1 MFSIFSLLFFRCSLF
16 LQQNNYG
23 RPDEVIAAETL
34 ANHIRCNNSFVQA
47 VFQAQFRSSLA
58 CPRCHK
64 QSNTFDPFHCIS
76 VQLPQLAQQF
86 VFVTVLYAKQHP
98 RQVKLGLS
106 VPLGSPIIALREQ
119 LQADTGIPLDRM
131 VLTEIQET
139 GFVRVFCDSQP
150 ISMLSPDD
158 SIYCIETVDDEAAK
172 IAKSTINNSNSNT
185 NTTTN
190 TTTAN
195 DDTTTKL
202 TLILTNVKRLSPKDN
217 DVQRF
222 STPFC
227 VQVNRDIS
235 YTELQKSLLK
245 EMRAILKSDVF
256 TYATPTTDMFKIRL
270 QDVSADPDTYI
281 EPNVNILFLFRVL
294 FLCVCVCE
302 NEFFSAEN
310 QSMIYANEFFFC
322 YQIYR
327 LNILSS
333 PK

>member
-1 MFSIFSLLFFRCSLF
+1 M
-16 LQQNNYG
+16 
-23 RPDEVIAAETL
+23 
-34 ANHIRCNNSFVQA
+34 QA
-47 VFQAQFRSSLA
+47 VFQAQFRSSLS

-76 VQLPQLAQQF
+76 VQLPQLAQQC

-106 VPLGSPIIALREQ
+106 VPLGSPIVALREQ

-150 ISMLSPDD
+150 ISMLTTDD
-158 SIYCIETVDDEAAK
+158 SIYCIETVDDESNK
-172 IAKSTINNSNSNT
+172 AKSTKT
-185 NTTTN
+185 ATTN
-190 TTTAN
+190 TTTTTATATATSTAATTSAVTAAN

-202 TLILTNVKRLSPKDN
+202 TLLLTNVKRLSPKDN

-235 YTELQKSLLK
+235 YIELQKTLLK

-256 TYATPTTDMFKIRL
+256 TYSTPTTDMFKIRL
-270 QDVSADPDTYI
+270 QDPSADPDTYI
-281 EPNVNILFLFRVL
+281 ESNVGVFLVYF
-294 FLCVCVCE
+294 CK
-302 NEFFSAEN
+302 
-310 QSMIYANEFFFC
+310 MINTRALE
-322 YQIYR
+322 
-327 LNILSS
+327 
-333 PK
+333 

>member
-1 MFSIFSLLFFRCSLF
+1 M
-16 LQQNNYG
+16 
-23 RPDEVIAAETL
+23 
-34 ANHIRCNNSFVQA
+34 QA

-106 VPLGSPIIALREQ
+106 VPLGSPIFALREQ
-119 LQADTGIPLDRM
+119 LQADTGIPLNRM

-158 SIYCIETVDDEAAK
+158 SIYCIETVDDETNKTKSATPSTAA
-172 IAKSTINNSNSNT
+172 ATT
-185 NTTTN
+185 NTTANTATVTAAAATTT

-202 TLILTNVKRLSPKDN
+202 TLLLTNVKRLSPKDN

-245 EMRAILKSDVF
+245 EMRAILKTDVF
-256 TYATPTTDMFKIRL
+256 TYSTSTADMFKIRL
-270 QDVSADPDTYI
+270 QDPSADPDTYI
-281 EPNVNILFLFRVL
+281 EPNVSDIN
-294 FLCVCVCE
+294 
-302 NEFFSAEN
+302 
-310 QSMIYANEFFFC
+310 
-322 YQIYR
+322 
-327 LNILSS
+327 
-333 PK
+333 